1 MTPSREG
8 SIQEQSL
15 DMVGKRYIFWLG
27 QLTEFLAQWV
37 FCCCCSFV
45 SAKLVNAV
53 KKFESEISK
62 LWTLKAS
69 DNNSSRECQ
78 SL

>member
-1 MTPSREG
+1 
-8 SIQEQSL
+8 
-15 DMVGKRYIFWLG
+15 MVGERYIFWLG

-62 LWTLKAS
+62 LWTLKG
-69 DNNSSRECQ
+69 Q
-78 SL
+78 